1 VTIQMLID
9 NIHPDCRMS
18 LQEGKILCGF
28 ELLSVFR

>member
-18 LQEGKILCGF
+18 LQEGKT
-28 ELLSVFR
+28 LLWIWIA

>member
-18 LQEGKILCGF
+18 VQEGNTLVWIWI
-28 ELLSVFR
+28 S